1 MNQVYV
7 TFDLD
12 NAGQLVGS
20 AILNDDLESLEQA
33 RDAINGANTSVKE
46 WVKFHQG
53 EIINIGGDEGVFSIP
68 EEAIDHLEDLKA
80 RIERAA
86 GTTVTIGFGS
96 RPSEASKALFA
107 GKLNHKDQIVGYSEE
122 VEHFLHEA
130 HQHSIQGDASEDEL
144 KVDEHYLSHSPEYQN
159 DDENQSTENFDEE
172 NPEDFEQ
179 ADGMGQETEEGLT
192 DNSED
197 ASDEMEDDSED
208 EPRYIV
214 HGDDYE
220 DSESDLEEPSQD
232 DNSEEWLDDQLAED
246 PTEQGTDVED
256 IVAAPEDQNIAEE
269 EPLDI
274 DPELEK
280 DGDEVMDDGT
290 VAQDDDSL
298 PAPEEMSGD
307 SDQEDQNAE
316 GQAPSQEEMS
326 EQGSPNQDIMQ
337 SVAEVLSVFKNKK
350 DQIEQIKQADPEMY
364 EAITGMLQAMVG
376 MAQALNGGG
385 QEAPK
390 Q

>member
-1 MNQVYV
+1 MNQIYV

-20 AILNDDLESLEQA
+20 AILNDDLESLAQA

-80 RIERAA
+80 RIEKAA

-107 GKLNHKDQIVGYSEE
+107 GKLNSKDQIVGYSEE
-122 VEHFLHEA
+122 VEHFLHDA
-130 HQHSIQGDASEDEL
+130 HQHTVQGEASEDEL
-144 KVDEHYLSHSPEYQN
+144 KVDKHYLSHSPEYQEN
-159 DDENQSTENFDEE
+159 SEDDQDASNFDEE
-172 NPEDFEQ
+172 NPEDFVQ
-179 ADGMGQETEEGLT
+179 DDGMGQDTEEGLT
-192 DNSED
+192 DNQDEGLDDESSED
-197 ASDEMEDDSED
+197 
-208 EPRYIV
+208 PRYII
-214 HGDDYE
+214 HGE
-220 DSESDLEEPSQD
+220 DGEDGQPN

-246 PTEQGTDVED
+246 PTEQGADVED
-256 IVAAPEDQNIAEE
+256 IVAAPEEQNIAEE

-274 DPELEK
+274 DPDLEK
-280 DGDEVMDDGT
+280 EDEVMDDGT
-290 VAQDDDSL
+290 MEPEQDDSI
-298 PAPEEMSGD
+298 PAPEDLSGD
-307 SDQEDQNAE
+307 TEMDDQAAEDQ
-316 GQAPSQEEMS
+316 GS
-326 EQGSPNQDIMQ
+326 EQEMEAPAQEAGSNQEIMQ
-337 SVAEVLSVFKNKK
+337 SVAQVLSVFKSKK
-350 DQIEQIKQADPEMY
+350 DQIEQIKQADPETY
-364 EAITGMLQAMVG
+364 EAITGMLQVMVG
-376 MAQALNGGG
+376 MAQAMNGGG